1 VSHHP
6 RGGRRA
12 GARARAQAGYTFA
25 ELLAVAALLLILLV
39 VALPRL
45 VVPEM
50 VEARVPASALAA
62 DLRLA
67 QRLAIARRADHIL
80 EFTPAT
86 PPYAQYT
93 VRAAAGGD
101 EPDFPKAFATGVVV
115 DGPPQVTFRPDG
127 SATAG
132 GTITVT
138 SSGATATVQVVG
150 TTGRVT
156 VSGP

>member
-1 VSHHP
+1 MHHHP
-6 RGGRRA
+6 RGRRA
-12 GARARAQAGYTFA
+12 GGRTWSQAGYTLV

-45 VVPEM
+45 VVPET

-67 QRLAIARRADHIL
+67 QRLAIARRADYVL
-80 EFTPAT
+80 EFAPAT

-93 VRAAAGGD
+93 VRAAAGGA

-115 DGPPQVTFRPDG
+115 SGPQQLTFRPDG
-127 SATAG
+127 SAATG
-132 GTITVT
+132 GTITVS
-138 SSGATATVQVVG
+138 SSGAAATVQVTG
-150 TTGRVT
+150 ATGRVT